1 VGAGRGGGREG
12 GREGAMSLH
21 GLRESEMT
29 GVGIGRGTGAVSAIE
44 EEEEEG
50 EEGGGAVAAGVGR
63 GADGRIDGVLPLR
76 GGGRKEGLVRLEEKR
91 EKRTVRKSK
100 HKA

>member
-1 VGAGRGGGREG
+1 
-12 GREGAMSLH
+12 MSLH

-44 EEEEEG
+44 EEEEEEG
-50 EEGGGAVAAGVGR
+50 EEGGGAAAAGVGR

-91 EKRTVRKSK
+91 EKRTESRSK
-100 HKA
+100 LKV